1 LLVKGGSEQ
10 TKACACRAK
19 RIRDVETGILLG
31 LILLLTCFLTSCAR
45 GEKSSAGATQVGQ
58 EFPLTPA
65 DEGRLRAVLQK
76 NRGQVVVLN
85 FWATWCEP
93 CREEFPDLL
102 KLHENYRLKGL
113 DLILLSMDDADQ
125 VQEVKKFLR
134 EKAVN
139 FESYIRSGGDF
150 EAFVNSIDPN
160 WIGGIPATFVFDR
173 QGNRIASLFGAQNY
187 GKLAGAVCPL
197 L

>member
-1 LLVKGGSEQ
+1 M
-10 TKACACRAK
+10 
-19 RIRDVETGILLG
+19 
-31 LILLLTCFLTSCAR
+31 FLTSCAR
-45 GEKSSAGATQVGQ
+45 GEKSSAGAAQVGQ

-76 NRGQVVVLN
+76 NRGQVIVLN

-113 DLILLSMDDADQ
+113 NLLLLSMDDADQ

-139 FESYIRSGGDF
+139 FESYIRSRGDF
-150 EAFVNSIDPN
+150 ETFVNSIDPN

-173 QGNRIASLFGAQNY
+173 QGNRIASLFGAQKY
-187 GKLAGAVCPL
+187 GRLAGVVRPL